1 MELKVGDKVKIKDN
15 LKDIDFFQ
23 GVYVSELEEYIGQ
36 ICTITS
42 FSCNKKAVEVKENE
56 WLWDIRALEK
66 ISTFTKSDLKDE
78 DIVTYRNGDRRTV
91 KGNYLID
98 RKGLIVNDLGKYTK
112 DLKGKQGTDYMDI
125 IKVERPVKY
134 ETVFERREEILDE
147 TEKEYLKAV
156 IRPFRDK
163 VKRIIKEECK
173 NKQYIAIDIK
183 DDSSIDLP
191 VFDKDT
197 MYKNMKAGYTYSLEK
212 LGL

>member
-1 MELKVGDKVKIKDN
+1 MKFKVGDRVKLIKHT
-15 LKDIDFFQ
+15 
-23 GVYVSELEEYIGQ
+23 VCTIGFKIGD
-36 ICTITS
+36 ICTITKIDNDDN
-42 FSCNKKAVEVKENE
+42 CAIKIENKDCCGYVNENSIEKAQ
-56 WLWDIRALEK
+56 
-66 ISTFTKSDLKDE
+66 FTKSDLKNE

-91 KGNYLID
+91 KGNLLTD
-98 RKGLIVNDLGKYTK
+98 EKGLIVNDLDKYTK
-112 DLKGKQGTDYMDI
+112 DLKGKQETDYMDI
-125 IKVERPVKY
+125 VKVERPVKY

-156 IRPFRDK
+156 ITPFRDK
-163 VKRIIKEECK
+163 VKGIIKEECK

-197 MYKNMKAGYTYSLEK
+197 MYRGMKAGYTYTLEK